1 MNEFWI
7 YHCDVETK
15 ISSEEWTYPG
25 LPSPKKF
32 KMQPSAGKV
41 LLILFQDSEGE
52 ILVYFLKNGATI
64 TGAYNAEL
72 NVKLCDLID
81 EKKGKR

>member
-1 MNEFWI
+1 
-7 YHCDVETK
+7 
-15 ISSEEWTYPG
+15 
-25 LPSPKKF
+25 
-32 KMQPSAGKV
+32 MQHSAGKV

-52 ILVYFLKNGATI
+52 ILVCFLKNGATI